1 MRQIHIFFKISN
13 ARQCLFPLF
22 VRFVNWTPKV
32 KLFLLWFSRWYNTG
46 VISGSQMGSQ
56 LLQNMKIIKQIDV
69 LLWKI
74 WRKYGSVSYLFGYLF
89 GCTNATHSTLIPPAL
104 GKKTFHRILHKSLSS
119 RKEEKISN
127 NGARASMKF
136 CVPTILCFPTNFSL

>member
-1 MRQIHIFFKISN
+1 MPRQLLWGN
-13 ARQCLFPLF
+13 TVFPSF
-22 VRFVNWTPKV
+22 VRFVSM
-32 KLFLLWFSRWYNTG
+32 KLFLFWFSRWYNTG

-104 GKKTFHRILHKSLSS
+104 GKKLFTRFCTRAYHQEKKKKSATMGPEPQWNFVFRQFYAFLL
-119 RKEEKISN
+119 I
-127 NGARASMKF
+127 F
-136 CVPTILCFPTNFSL
+136 LCSI